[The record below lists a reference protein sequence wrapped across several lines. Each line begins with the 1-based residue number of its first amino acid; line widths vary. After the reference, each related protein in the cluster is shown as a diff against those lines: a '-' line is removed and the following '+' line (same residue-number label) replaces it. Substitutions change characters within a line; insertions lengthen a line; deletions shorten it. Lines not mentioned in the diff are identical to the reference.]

1 MNNKGYK
8 SFEIGNIETIDNSK
22 PIIFKRKSLISVA
35 IPIAVFL
42 GSCGANFQAVENFGN
57 SREKVQQAS
66 NDFAEDIYQ
75 SCLRRT
81 RYVKLVPDNGISTR
95 NERQA
100 SCETT
105 ERPDS
110 DNFKN
115 AVSILINY
123 MDALGAIASGRDLSL
138 DNSID
143 NLGQSIKDLSIN
155 GGKLDA
161 NAVDGGSQILKVLFD
176 LVTKEIREDALQKVI
191 VCTNEPIH
199 KYITGNSVPATDQ
212 NGIDLY
218 QPAIGG
224 LIFLVEDGYLI
235 EDFSRD
241 PYKGGTLAIE
251 ANAINTYYISYF
263 TFLNQLGTDR
273 EINQSNYQQVIDRI
287 TVGES
292 LTADYNKAM
301 KIVAEKQQAAKAY
314 DQILFN
320 TVKTHNQLRKEFE
333 KGLNSKNIDQLCQFD
348 SKVSFKKIDQQKMQ
362 RIQKILNEYV
372 ISVKPLFEQVD
383 RAF

>member
-1 MNNKGYK
+1 ML
-8 SFEIGNIETIDNSK
+8 
-22 PIIFKRKSLISVA
+22 KRKSLISIAPV
-35 IPIAVFL
+35 IAVLL
-42 GSCGANFQAVENFGN
+42 GSCGANFQSVENFSK
-57 SREKVQQAS
+57 SRERVQQAS

-95 NERQA
+95 NARRE

-110 DNFKN
+110 DNFKK
-115 AVSILINY
+115 AVSILIDY
-123 MDALGAIASGRDLSL
+123 MDALGAIASGQDLSL

-155 GGKLDA
+155 GKKLDA

-176 LVTKEIREDALQKVI
+176 LVTKKIREDALQKAI

-199 KYITGNSVPATDQ
+199 KYVTGNSVPATDR
-212 NGIDLY
+212 NSNDLY
-218 QPAIGG
+218 KPATGG

-235 EDFSRD
+235 KNFSED

-251 ANAINTYYISYF
+251 ANAINTYYESYF
-263 TFLNQLGTDR
+263 AFLNKLGNDR
-273 EINQSNYQQVIDRI
+273 ENNQSNYQQVVDRI

-301 KIVAEKQQAAKAY
+301 EISAEKEQAARAY
-314 DQILFN
+314 NQILFS
-320 TVKTHNQLRKEFE
+320 TVRTHNKLRKEFE
-333 KGLNSKNIDQLCQFD
+333 EGLNPKNIDRLCQFD
-348 SKVSFKKIDQQKMQ
+348 SKVSFKKIDEQKMK

-372 ISVKPLFEQVD
+372 ASVKPLVEQVD
-383 RAF
+383 RTF

>member
-1 MNNKGYK
+1 MTNKDYE
-8 SFEIGNIETIDNSK
+8 SFETGTLETTDDGT
-22 PIIFKRKSLISVA
+22 PIIFKRKSLISIA
-35 IPIAVFL
+35 IPIAILL
-42 GSCGANFQAVENFGN
+42 GSCGANFQAVENFGK
-57 SREKVQQAS
+57 SREKVQHAS

-95 NERQA
+95 NKRRE

-105 ERPDS
+105 EQPDS

-123 MDALGAIASGRDLSL
+123 MDALGAIASGKDLSL

-143 NLGQSIKDLSIN
+143 NLSQSVKDLSIN
-155 GGKLDA
+155 GEKLDA

-176 LVTKEIREDALQKVI
+176 LVTKKIREDALQKAI

-212 NGIDLY
+212 NGVDLY
-218 QPAIGG
+218 KPATGG

-235 EDFSRD
+235 KDFSQD

-263 TFLNQLGTDR
+263 AFLNQLGTDK
-273 EINQSNYQQVIDRI
+273 EINQSNYQQVVDRI
-287 TVGES
+287 TVGEN

-301 KIVAEKQQAAKAY
+301 EIVAEKQQAARAY

-320 TVKTHNQLRKEFE
+320 TVRTHNQLRKEFE
-333 KGLNSKNIDQLCQFD
+333 EGLSSKNVDQLCKVD
-348 SKVSFKKIDQQKMQ
+348 SKVSFKKIDQRKTQ
-362 RIQKILNEYV
+362 RVQKILNEYV
-372 ISVKPLFEQVD
+372 ASVKPLVEQVD
-383 RAF
+383 HAF